1 MKKRIACFLLA
12 ALLVLSAVPL
22 FVFTATAEQPEEE
35 EAINYDDL
43 YVKLGLSFQFDT
55 FKTNPIWDPEGT
67 AVVIPE
73 ELYAMKDENGEFLFD
88 TVESRVNQTFDEN
101 GTTLT
106 AVGVT
111 DFFKSALTTYKNSWD
126 AILASFRA
134 GGNRTLTVALPTI
147 GEKGHHD
154 KTGEQ
159 QAVSHTLEKGY
170 LQFNGANSY
179 LESKLTLGGESYR
192 GTTSIQYVMTPG
204 DFLGQ
209 KYYFLYRGV
218 SLSLT
223 QGANGGL
230 IFKNGS
236 GVIYNGVDYGSVTNN
251 GSIHPENVGD
261 FTITV
266 EHPDVSGAD
275 ARKEMNGRLVI
286 RYNTNKMV
294 DNKISYAAGVADGIL
309 QTSLIN
315 FYRSGNQ
322 KLYAIRVYDR
332 ELTENDIKLNH
343 FADLAK
349 YYKLDVNGYF
359 GLTDAEK
366 IELADTFADVTV
378 GNHDEAFVDA
388 LRLSVVEKIEDL
400 IYGSL
405 LKEDQINSGCAEFTE
420 LAKSLK
426 LDISSVR
433 ALPVEY
439 RQTVYSAALGLIDR
453 TKENV
458 EEAIEV
464 TINAILE
471 ENFGDYI
478 QTAPSITY
486 KDLYVKQDHLK
497 IWVDFFA
504 ARESDGLIYDQYSYP
519 DQTKDSEVTHIGNVE
534 QPYNADILFQKY
546 RFRGED
552 KSSKVNAFFFQ
563 KVLANEGTNIR
574 AYGDGC
580 LRTGPQNM
588 IGLYS
593 PGSME
598 DTTYQLVTKTIGKDG
613 GIVGS
618 SYTQFDGI
626 RFTYGVN
633 KNGIAYISALQY
645 HSFGTADSGLTL
657 DSTNTTRL
665 SAGQQVNFGDMTYSS
680 DLTIVVDKGA
690 TKPFMYQIG
699 YITDKNGNNAYTAKL
714 VSAPDVS
721 TLTPVGTAGY
731 YEYKTVGDAKLYVDA
746 AGNLSWN
753 NGSWQKH
760 FYLVDKGNGDF
771 AYCDGNGNEWVLT
784 TAENIDEA
792 WRTAYGTAFDE
803 DVLLIGPLYDNTK
816 ITEVPIGTLNAHG
829 PFDFTTMSVS
839 AYGNG
844 NLLYKLDDLTY
855 RNQQVGILG
864 SGADMTIYAIRTY
877 DCVLTEAEIR
887 QNHFA
892 DLAGYYGF
900 DLSLYMI
907 LSDAQKTQLYDSLIT
922 MQLGDN
928 RETCIL
934 NYEALLSELLYS
946 FESESEAALSF
957 RKLCE
962 NYLLNV
968 DSLLKL
974 SVESQENVFESFSDV
989 DPNSLHYAAV
999 LQSRLEK
1006 TVEEELF
1013 NHYEEA
1019 TIHKT
1024 IEFDSWQLHVY
1035 GDPGFR
1041 ALFKISEQQL
1051 STFTAR
1057 NTTATIGILI
1067 AEKGNKAGQVASID
1081 GVKVEIAG
1089 DGSLVIPEGV
1099 SATIAYENGRY
1110 TDAVMQENG
1119 EIFFS
1124 EAILPDEESYAQ
1136 KYYCVAFVVLK
1147 TVDGENVVYMQNAP
1161 YGRDNA
1167 PSLGELSEQA
1177 LALNW
1182 AYPNVQTVLTKYLED
1197 DGYNK
1202 VAGFIGNTVL
1212 SDFRVSIES
1221 SERKVIDRVNPLLN
1235 FYFGVSLIE
1244 GPIDGH
1250 GVYIGKYDSVYE
1262 KSSYG
1267 VTVQNG
1273 NLYIWYNDDAQIDM
1287 VIDLLD
1293 EILAYHYNLGGDI
1306 VLPNGFNEVRKVM
1319 AAQ

>member
-12 ALLVLSAVPL
+12 ALFVLSAMPL
-22 FVFTATAEQPEEE
+22 FVFTATAEQPEAEE
-35 EAINYDDL
+35 PINYDDL
-43 YVKLGLSFQFDT
+43 YVKLGLAFQFDM
-55 FKTNPIWDPEGT
+55 FAANPIWDPDGT

-88 TVESRVNQTFDEN
+88 TVESRVDQVFAED

-106 AVGVT
+106 AVSMNKFFSDAVT
-111 DFFKSALTTYKNSWD
+111 AYKASWD
-126 AILASFRA
+126 EIFASFRYA
-134 GGNRTLTVALPTI
+134 GNRKLQTQLPTV
-147 GEKGHHD
+147 GTRSHND
-154 KTGEQ
+154 KTGGQ
-159 QAVSHTLEKGY
+159 QAVSFTFEPGY
-170 LQFNGANSY
+170 LQFKGSDGYN
-179 LESKLTLGGESYR
+179 ESKIGIIGESYR
-192 GTTSIQYVMTPG
+192 GTSSIQYVMAPG
-204 DFLGQ
+204 SQLGSN
-209 KYYFLYRGV
+209 YYILYRGV
-218 SLSLT
+218 SLSFT
-223 QGANGGL
+223 PGVDGGL
-230 IFKNGS
+230 IFKS
-236 GVIYNGVDYGSVTNN
+236 GMSYQGVNYGNPTTN
-251 GSIHPENVGD
+251 GSIDPDKIGD
-261 FTITV
+261 LTITV
-266 EHPDVSGAD
+266 GHPDVSGVEERAQ
-275 ARKEMNGRLVI
+275 MNGRLVV
-286 RYNTNKMV
+286 RYNADKLIESS
-294 DNKISYAAGVADGIL
+294 ISYGATSTDSVL
-309 QTSLIN
+309 QMSLLN
-315 FYRSGNQ
+315 FYKSSKAQ
-322 KLYAIRVYDR
+322 LYAIRIYDR
-332 ELTENDIKLNH
+332 ELTEEDIKLNH
-343 FADLAK
+343 FADIAK
-349 YYKLDVNGYF
+349 YYKLNVAGYF
-359 GLTDAEK
+359 ALTEAEK
-366 IELADTFADVTV
+366 IELADTYADVTI
-378 GNHDEAFVDA
+378 GNHDAAFIEE
-388 LRLSVVEKIEDL
+388 LRVSVPEKIEDL
-400 IYGSL
+400 IYGAL
-405 LKEDQINSGCAEFTE
+405 VKEDQINSGAFDFSE

-426 LDISSVR
+426 LDITSVR

-439 RQTVYSAALGLIDR
+439 RQEVYSAVLGLID
-453 TKENV
+453 KSKANV
-458 EEAIEV
+458 EETIEV

-478 QTAPSITY
+478 MDEASITY
-486 KDLYVKQDHLK
+486 KDLYVKQDNLK

-519 DQTKDSEVTHIGNVE
+519 DATQDSEVSHIGNAE

-552 KSSKVNAFFFQ
+552 QSSKINAFFFK

-588 IGLYS
+588 IGLLS

-613 GIVGS
+613 GMVGS

-626 RFTYGVN
+626 RFTYGVD
-633 KNGIAYISALQY
+633 KRGSAYISALQY

-665 SAGQQVNFGDMTYSS
+665 SAGKQVNFGDMTYSS
-680 DLTIVVDKGA
+680 DLTITVDKGK
-690 TKPFMYQIG
+690 TKTFMYQIG

-721 TLTPVGTAGY
+721 GLTVAGTAGY
-731 YEYKTVGDAKLYVDA
+731 YEYKTVGEAKLYVDA
-746 AGNLSWN
+746 KGNLAWN

-760 FYLVDKGNGDF
+760 FYLVDKGNGEF
-771 AYCDGNGNEWVLT
+771 AYCDGNGNEWILT
-784 TAENIDEA
+784 TADNIDEVG
-792 WRTAYGTAFDE
+792 RTAYGTAFDA
-803 DVLLIGPLYDNTK
+803 DVSLVGPLYDNNK
-816 ITEVPIGTLNAHG
+816 ITEVPVGTSNAHG

-928 RETCIL
+928 RETCIA

-946 FESESEAALSF
+946 FESESEEADSF
-957 RKLCE
+957 RRLCE

-974 SVESQENVFESFSDV
+974 SVESQQNVFESFADV
-989 DPNSLHYAAV
+989 NPNNLHYAAI
-999 LQSRLEK
+999 LQARLEK
-1006 TVEEELF
+1006 AVEDELF

-1024 IEFDSWQLHVY
+1024 IDFSAWQLHVY

-1041 ALFKISEQQL
+1041 AVFKINEHHL
-1051 STFTAR
+1051 STMIAR

-1081 GVKVEIAG
+1081 GVKVEVAG
-1089 DGSLVIPEGV
+1089 DGSLIIPEGV
-1099 SATIAYENGRY
+1099 NATIAYENGQY

-1124 EAILPDEESYAQ
+1124 EAILPDEESYGQ
-1136 KYYCVAFVVLK
+1136 KYYCVAFVVLR
-1147 TVDGENVVYMQNAP
+1147 TAEDSIVYTQVAP
-1161 YGRDNA
+1161 YDRDNA
-1167 PSLGELSEQA
+1167 PSLGEFSQQA

-1202 VAGFIGNTVL
+1202 VAGFIGNSVI
-1212 SDFRVSIES
+1212 SDLRVSIES
-1221 SERKVIDRVNPLLN
+1221 SERKDIDRVNPLLN
-1235 FYFGVSLIE
+1235 FYFGVSMIE
-1244 GPIDGH
+1244 GDIDGN
-1250 GVYIGKYDSVYE
+1250 GIYIGKYDSVYE
-1262 KSSYG
+1262 KNCYG

-1273 NLYIWYNDDAQIDM
+1273 NLYVWYNDEAQVDM

-1293 EILAYHYNLGGDI
+1293 EILAYYYNLGGDI

-1319 AAQ
+1319 ATQ